1 MLVIESIFIVILILA
16 TIPVL
21 IVSAQVFIAILASK
35 HKVIQPKLYDHLN
48 VCILI
53 PAHNESVNIIPTLDS
68 ISQNHAST
76 LKVLVVADN
85 CNDDTAEIVRQ
96 RGLEVIERHD
106 HSRRGK
112 GYALDFGTNHLR
124 QFSPDIVI
132 ILDADC
138 IVDGNA
144 IDHLID
150 KAVSTGRPVQANYL
164 MFNRSASASIKM
176 KIAEF
181 GWLLKNY
188 VRPLGFSIINLPCQL
203 TGSGMAFPWRHISK
217 INFATGHIVEDMKLG
232 LEAAEIAAAPVFC
245 PNAKVYSYFPLNEEG
260 VKSQRTRWEHG
271 HLGIIFKDVPHILL
285 KAILKKNLHLFAMG
299 IDLLVPPLSLM
310 AMSLALLMVAGLLLV
325 TIFNFPAIYFA
336 LTIYLN
342 SLFALSIF
350 CFWIAFGREIISLR
364 QLLSI
369 PYYILAKVP
378 IYLRFVFKRQSE
390 WVRSKR
396 DEN

>member
-1 MLVIESIFIVILILA
+1 MLVIKSIYILILILV

-21 IVSAQVFIAILASK
+21 VVSAQIFIAILTTK
-35 HKVIQPKLYDHLN
+35 QKIIKPKKYADLK

-53 PAHNESVNIIPTLDS
+53 PAHNESVNILPTLDS
-68 ISQNHAST
+68 INSNDVST
-76 LKVLVVADN
+76 LKIVVVADN
-85 CNDDTAEIVRQ
+85 CNDDTADVARQ
-96 RGLEVIERHD
+96 YGVDVVERHD
-106 HSRRGK
+106 NSKRGK
-112 GYALDFGTNHLR
+112 GYALDFGINYLR

-138 IVDGNA
+138 IVDDNA
-144 IDHLID
+144 IDQLIEM
-150 KAVSTGRPVQANYL
+150 AVNTGRPVQANYL
-164 MFNRSASASIKM
+164 MFNKSSSVSIKM

-188 VRPLGFSIINLPCQL
+188 VRPLGFSIMNLPCQL
-203 TGSGMAFPWRHISK
+203 TGSGMAFPWRHISQ

-232 LEAAEIAAAPVFC
+232 LDAAEVGAAPVFC

-285 KAILKKNLHLFAMG
+285 KAILKKNVHLFAMG

-310 AMSLALLMVAGLLLV
+310 AITLILLILVSLLL
-325 TIFNFPAIYFA
+325 TTALSFPAVF
-336 LTIYLN
+336 LTFTISLEA
-342 SLFALSIF
+342 LFALSIY
-350 CFWIAFGREIISLR
+350 CFWISFGRKVITLR
-364 QLLSI
+364 ELLSI
-369 PYYILAKVP
+369 PYFILMKIP
-378 IYLRFVFKRQSE
+378 IYVRFLFKRQTE

-396 DEN
+396 DS